1 MNVIDALFATE
12 FREDGTH
19 APMTLP
25 EYASQYLA
33 DIEHRF
39 GPRDRSFAL
48 VGIDIDKTP
57 GNVPR
62 TWFPDSGIA
71 PDDGQRRSRH
81 VVIRLGPAA
90 ITDLAR
96 ARWQLAHECVHLL
109 DPWNKKVDGRT
120 TNWLEEG
127 LAAWYQN
134 YSVPEAE
141 FHEDLYATAE
151 DLVTPLMDEL
161 PHAIKRIR
169 QERGLRIGEIPPDIL
184 RVYCS
189 GMSEETAWKLCQPF
203 SNQIESPTL
212 DTAIEGS
219 PTRLGFGTGE

>member
-1 MNVIDALFATE
+1 MSVIDSLFATK
-12 FREDGTH
+12 FREDGSH
-19 APMTLP
+19 SPMTLP
-25 EYASQYLA
+25 EYASQFLA

-57 GNVPR
+57 SNVPR

-71 PDDGQRRSRH
+71 PDDAQRRSRH

-90 ITDLAR
+90 ITDLAC
-96 ARWQLAHECVHLL
+96 ARWQLAHECFHLL
-109 DPWNKKVDGRT
+109 DPWNPKVDRRP
-120 TNWLEEG
+120 TNMLEEG
-127 LAAWYQN
+127 LATWYQN
-134 YSVPEAE
+134 NSVPEAE
-141 FHEDLYATAE
+141 FHEDLYSTAE
-151 DLVTPLMDEL
+151 DLVRPLVDEL

-184 RVYCS
+184 KVYCS

-212 DTAIEGS
+212 DTAIEES
-219 PTRLGFGTGE
+219 PTRLGFRTGE